1 MLRKREQE
9 CERKIVK
16 EREREGERERKRER
30 ERERERERDRNS
42 FEVFEL
48 LARGEVVFIK
58 ENSSLLSLFLSFSF

>member
-16 EREREGERERKRER
+16 ERERERER
-30 ERERERERDRNS
+30 EGERERDRNS

>member
-16 EREREGERERKRER
+16 EREREREG
-30 ERERERERDRNS
+30 ERERDRNS